1 MKMTARRLAMAL
13 LAAALLLADGA
24 WSAHSTAPDTQERVA
39 LENDTVKIGYLV
51 YPPGASSGIHVNPEP
66 EIGIVVEGELTFVTR
81 HGKQVYKA
89 GSVIYLESG
98 SGHIALNESGRPVKF
113 WALNLKKCD

>member
-1 MKMTARRLAMAL
+1 MSPYRLAMVL

-24 WSAHSTAPDTQERVA
+24 WSAHTGEPDTHGRVA

-51 YPPGASSGIHVNPEP
+51 YQPGASSGIHLNPEP
-66 EIGIVVEGELTFVTR
+66 EIAITVEGELTLVTR
-81 HGKQVYKA
+81 QGKQVYKP

-98 SGHIALNESGRPVKF
+98 SVHLALNESKSPVKF

>member
-1 MKMTARRLAMAL
+1 MTACRLAMVL
-13 LAAALLLADGA
+13 LAAVLLLADGA

-39 LENDTVKIGYLV
+39 LENDTVKVGYLV

-66 EIGIVVEGELTFVTR
+66 EIGIVVEGELTLVTR
-81 HGKQVYKA
+81 QGKQVYKA
-89 GSVIYLESG
+89 GSVIHLEPG
-98 SGHIALNESGRPVKF
+98 SGHIALNETRSPVKF

>member
-1 MKMTARRLAMAL
+1 MTACRLAMVL

-66 EIGIVVEGELTFVTR
+66 EIGIVVEGELTLVTR

-89 GSVIYLESG
+89 GSVIYLEAG
-98 SGHIALNESGRPVKF
+98 SGHIALNETKSPVKF

>member
-1 MKMTARRLAMAL
+1 MTPYRLAMVL

-24 WSAHSTAPDTQERVA
+24 WSAHTGGGPDTQERVA

-51 YPPGASSGIHVNPEP
+51 YLPGGSSGIHLNPEP
-66 EIGIVVEGELTFVTR
+66 EIAIIVEGELTMVTR
-81 HGKQVYKA
+81 KGKQVHKP
-89 GSVIYLESG
+89 GSVIYLETG
-98 SGHIALNESGRPVKF
+98 SGHIAMNESKSPVKF

>member
-1 MKMTARRLAMAL
+1 MTAYRLAMVL
-13 LAAALLLADGA
+13 LPAALLLADGA
-24 WSAHSTAPDTQERVA
+24 WSAHPGGGPETQERVA

-51 YPPGASSGIHVNPEP
+51 YPPGATSGIHVNPEP

-98 SGHIALNESGRPVKF
+98 SGHIAMNESKSPVKF

>member
-1 MKMTARRLAMAL
+1 MTARRLAMVL
-13 LAAALLLADGA
+13 LSAALLLADGA
-24 WSAHSTAPDTQERVA
+24 WSAHPAAPDTQERIA
-39 LENDTVKIGYLV
+39 LDNDTVKVGHHV

-66 EIGIVVEGELTFVTR
+66 EIGIVVEGELTFITR
-81 HGKQVYKA
+81 HGKQIYKA

-98 SGHIALNESGRPVKF
+98 SGHIAMNESKSPVKF